1 MKRNND
7 NISNMDEHP
16 KNKTF
21 EKIKRII
28 SSVVIAVIVWFVTI
42 NIVNPSITVTL
53 SDVAVRFVGESALR
67 EKGLVLVDREELPQF
82 SIKVRGTRK
91 ELLDGMDKIKV
102 EIDLSSIS
110 NQGKITAY
118 PTVNMP
124 DYIGLEKQKFS
135 SVELSIEPSYKK
147 EIPVIV
153 NQIGGERVKNT
164 IVSSEPEINQIQI
177 VGSKSEIE
185 NASCCVV
192 SIDTSSIME
201 SGKTMYS
208 YHISNSDQVPLAHTA
223 TIYSS
228 YITIPVNNTVYQKHT
243 ADVKIKPSDE
253 LLEKYA
259 VEIDQKSISP
269 QTVDIGVPIGQ
280 DAPQNVTAIFT
291 DTENKTGINDFS
303 AELES
308 TEGIYVKKQTI
319 KFRAN
324 VENRVE
330 INVPVAVEIKN
341 IQDGLT
347 VEINPIVINMRLSVP
362 EDAQAQIQAEADAS
376 GCREGEYNLAVK
388 FENDNIRVLDGGK
401 VHVMIKRK

>member
-21 EKIKRII
+21 EKIKRIT

-208 YHISNSDQVPLAHTA
+208 YHISNSDQIPLAHTA

-269 QTVDIGVPIGQ
+269 QTVDIGVPMGQ

>member
-208 YHISNSDQVPLAHTA
+208 YHISNSDQIPLAHTA

>member
-164 IVSSEPEINQIQI
+164 IVSSEPEVNQIQI

-208 YHISNSDQVPLAHTA
+208 YHISNSDQIPLAHTA

-362 EDAQAQIQAEADAS
+362 EDAQAQIRAEADAS

>member
-7 NISNMDEHP
+7 NIYNMDEHH

-124 DYIGLEKQKFS
+124 DHIGLEKQKFS

-208 YHISNSDQVPLAHTA
+208 YHISNSDQIPLAHTA

-228 YITIPVNNTVYQKHT
+228 YITIPVNNTVYQRHT

-303 AELES
+303 VELES

-362 EDAQAQIQAEADAS
+362 EDAQAQIRAEADAS